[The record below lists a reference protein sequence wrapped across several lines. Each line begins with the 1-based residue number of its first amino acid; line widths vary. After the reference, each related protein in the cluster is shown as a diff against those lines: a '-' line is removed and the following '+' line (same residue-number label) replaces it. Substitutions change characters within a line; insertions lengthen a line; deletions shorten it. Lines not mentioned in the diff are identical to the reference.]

1 MKLTRSLRVAFFSSL
16 AFSALAIAQNDAANV
31 RTGWFSDDRC
41 AVPRVEHGSIGP
53 TNRDCSRKCLR
64 EGARMVFI
72 DEKAKAVFFVDN
84 PDAAR
89 GQEGH
94 YVQASGNLDPT
105 AKTFRVES
113 VKVLKEYVA
122 SCGVPKTELQEK
134 KNK

>member
-1 MKLTRSLRVAFFSSL
+1 MKIPSTVRIAVSFSLTL
-16 AFSALAIAQNDAANV
+16 SALALAQSEDGRT

-41 AVPRVEHGSIGP
+41 AVGRVEHGSIGP
-53 TNRDCSRKCLR
+53 TNRDCSQKCLR

-94 YVQASGNLDPT
+94 YVQAVGRMDQG

-122 SCGVPKTELQEK
+122 SCSVPKKDAAKQERK
-134 KNK
+134 